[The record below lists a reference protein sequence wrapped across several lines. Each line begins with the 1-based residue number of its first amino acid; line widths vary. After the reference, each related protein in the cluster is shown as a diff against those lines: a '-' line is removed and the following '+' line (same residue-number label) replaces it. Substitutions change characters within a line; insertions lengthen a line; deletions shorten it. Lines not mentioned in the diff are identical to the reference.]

1 MVLLK
6 EGNLISQSL
15 SLIPKLKAR
24 TTKKSGTNCHKKKTE
39 KTKMWGYYVLQSKN
53 SMEAV
58 KVMMPFYEKSEKEQE
73 NLLTVKDLNDK
84 NPLDN
89 LFSSSMLPTLM
100 MSSQI
105 CPKLELISKAA

>member
-73 NLLTVKDLNDK
+73 NLLTVKDLNNK
-84 NPLDN
+84 TPLH
-89 LFSSSMLPTLM
+89 
-100 MSSQI
+100 
-105 CPKLELISKAA
+105 KLVQQQHAANFNDVFADLSKARVDI